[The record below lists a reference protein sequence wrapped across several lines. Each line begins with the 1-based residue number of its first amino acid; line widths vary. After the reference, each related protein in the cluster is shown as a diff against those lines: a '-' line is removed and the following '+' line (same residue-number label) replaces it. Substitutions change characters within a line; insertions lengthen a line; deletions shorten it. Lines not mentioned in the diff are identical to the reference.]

1 LVDICGSI
9 FVGHDNMAQKKI
21 NKKRFFFE
29 KEYKFNDTGGLL
41 NIRRLINLGLVSIF
55 FAFFIVLVVLQA
67 WVIFTD
73 SGLTVSPLI
82 YWMLFLG
89 LAAYVVK
96 KSMISSLA
104 LKLALVLYII
114 ASLFTIVG
122 LAGVGEIFMKVSL
135 ITWIVGLG
143 KALIEYKNVEGID
156 NNHRI

>member
-1 LVDICGSI
+1 
-9 FVGHDNMAQKKI
+9 MAQKKI